1 MLRYPALIDG
11 ESGAYGVT
19 FPDLPGVVAT
29 GDTVDQ
35 ALVNAEDALR
45 DYAIETEKDGQAR
58 ISPSAIEN
66 VLPPTGTTLVSVPL
80 IHLSGR
86 SIRANMMLDEG
97 VIAFIDGEA
106 KRRGMTR
113 TAYVEWMARRI
124 AQAGG

>member
-11 ESGAYGVT
+11 EDGAYGVT
-19 FPDLPGVVAT
+19 FPDLPGVVAMAET
-29 GDTVDQ
+29 LDQ

-58 ISPSAIEN
+58 ISPSAIED
-66 VLPPTGTTLVSVPL
+66 VRPPAGSTLVSIPL

-97 VIAFIDGEA
+97 VLAFIDSEA
-106 KRRGMTR
+106 NRRGMTR
-113 TAYVEWMARRI
+113 TSYVEWMARRI